1 MFVGGTCR
9 RSPHPHLL
17 KPKARFTPTPAKL
30 KPHLQPVNLRDSL
43 PAVPKLTSDLPDDS
57 MKSIIQRSYHT
68 IQPVYQTQRHPP
80 STKHTQTLSPGTP
93 TPPQCTLLISQSLYG
108 CYAQRSGIDDMDE
121 SVELGPSVIPAND
134 ALVVTLDFEG
144 MLNQS
149 SLQHYVL
156 KCRLNQQKLTHN
168 TAGEFLHTVKTLMA
182 KLKANDWGALSA
194 QLTNNAS
201 STNSSRPIANDLTF
215 GLQEVHPDL
224 VEVMFNLAFIKNL
237 DNDIPIDIPDN
248 LSEFSLA
255 RGLLFS
261 FSGGRHPS
269 PVSCMGRLWFSP
281 SHAGGSLDREIAHSY
296 RQSGQS
302 ARRPRSRMD
311 IIECRSLSMR
321 AGIDELMR
329 TFERAT
335 VGLRSNSQLCKLMRA
350 ALRSEQI
357 A

>member
-1 MFVGGTCR
+1 MSMDNDHKINLADASVSFSSQPSFQRYVVE
-9 RSPHPHLL
+9 RSPHPRLL
-17 KPKARFTPTPAKL
+17 KPEARFTPTPAKL

-57 MKSIIQRSYHT
+57 VKSIIQRSYHT

-182 KLKANDWGALSA
+182 KLKANDWALC
-194 QLTNNAS
+194 QNFHW
-201 STNSSRPIANDLTF
+201 RE
-215 GLQEVHPDL
+215 G
-224 VEVMFNLAFIKNL
+224 
-237 DNDIPIDIPDN
+237 
-248 LSEFSLA
+248 
-255 RGLLFS
+255 
-261 FSGGRHPS
+261 
-269 PVSCMGRLWFSP
+269 CYSP
-281 SHAGGSLDREIAHSY
+281 SREAAIQVLSHAWGDYGSRHHMPEDLWIENLLTHIDSLVHLRVAHVREWISSNIA
-296 RQSGQS
+296 RFQSRE
-302 ARRPRSRMD
+302 A
-311 IIECRSLSMR
+311 SM
-321 AGIDELMR
+321 
-329 TFERAT
+329 
-335 VGLRSNSQLCKLMRA
+335 SS
-350 ALRSEQI
+350 
-357 A
+357 